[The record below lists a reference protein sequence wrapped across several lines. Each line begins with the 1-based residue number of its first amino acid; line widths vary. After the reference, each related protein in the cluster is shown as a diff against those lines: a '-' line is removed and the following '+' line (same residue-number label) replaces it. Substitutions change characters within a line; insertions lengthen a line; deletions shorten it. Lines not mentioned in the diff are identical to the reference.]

1 MTIFPQKWVQS
12 ILKKQMF
19 KLYHGGILSPAGDGF
34 RVFILL
40 GEREE

>member
-12 ILKKQMF
+12 ILKNEQIF

-34 RVFILL
+34 RVFIL
-40 GEREE
+40 